1 MVVCALI
8 RHDRDSPNV
17 EMISEGKVV
26 TAATKGPVLKIAF
39 GEIVRF
45 AYDTFDAD
53 KVRFSLTALGMAIG
67 TASLILVVTI
77 VMTGKQYV
85 FDQIQGIGV
94 NMIVIEYQGGDKETD
109 FLTTDDMHAALKQVP
124 GIVAASPVIPLTVRI
139 PVSFGNERDL
149 QVLGVFPEYIAVRN
163 LVVLSGRF
171 FDAQDQQAHN
181 KVGLITQGLA
191 EQLYGSVDQA
201 VGKIVKLTGL
211 PITIIGA
218 FRERVNTF
226 GRSEVTN
233 NTMLIP
239 YTVIGYFTQSPVV
252 RQIYFSAVD
261 PSMVVPVTKHIETV
275 IRSRHRPGSS
285 YFVQNLTEVVAMA
298 NRTANALT
306 WVLLLISALTLLV
319 SGVGITNIMLTT
331 ISSRISEIG
340 IRKALGATNRE
351 IRFQFLAEAV
361 LISLIG
367 GSAGEIFGLSLPLS
381 VRFFT
386 EYRIPISALSV
397 VVAIAASS
405 LVGILSGTAPANLA
419 AKLDPVESMRHE

>member
-1 MVVCALI
+1 MVCDLI
-8 RHDRDSPNV
+8 RHDRDSPKV
-17 EMISEGKVV
+17 EMISEGNVV
-26 TAATKGPVLKIAF
+26 TARTKSHMPKIAF
-39 GEIVRF
+39 GEIIRF
-45 AYDTFDAD
+45 ACNTFHTD
-53 KVRFSLTALGMAIG
+53 KVRFSLTALGVAIG

-109 FLTTDDMHAALKQVP
+109 FLTTDDMHAALNQVP
-124 GIVAASPVIPLTVRI
+124 GIVAASPVVPLTARI
-139 PVSFGNERDL
+139 PVSGNDRDL

-171 FDAQDQQAHN
+171 FDAQDQEAHN
-181 KVGLITQGLA
+181 KVGLITQVLA

-201 VGKIVKLTGL
+201 VGKIVKLSGL

-233 NTMLIP
+233 NTIVIP
-239 YTVIGYFTQSPVV
+239 YTVIGYFTESPVV

-261 PSMVVPVTKHIETV
+261 STMVIPVTKHIERV
-275 IRSRHRPGSS
+275 IRSRHRPESS
-285 YFVQNLTEVVAMA
+285 YFVQNLTGVVAIA
-298 NRTANALT
+298 DRTANALT
-306 WVLLLISALTLLV
+306 WVLLLISAMTLLV
-319 SGVGITNIMLTT
+319 SGVGITNMMLTT

-340 IRKALGATNRE
+340 IRKAVGATNRE

-367 GSAGEIFGLSLPLS
+367 GFAGEIFGLSLPLS

-405 LVGILSGTAPANLA
+405 LVGILSGTAPANFA
-419 AKLDPVESMRHE
+419 ARLDPVESMRHE

>member
-1 MVVCALI
+1 
-8 RHDRDSPNV
+8 
-17 EMISEGKVV
+17 MISEGNVM
-26 TAATKGPVLKIAF
+26 TAGTKSHVPKLAF

-45 AYDTFDAD
+45 ACNTFHTD
-53 KVRFSLTALGMAIG
+53 KVRFSLTALGVAIG

-94 NMIVIEYQGGDKETD
+94 NMIVIEYQGGDKGTD
-109 FLTTDDMHAALKQVP
+109 FLTTDDMHAASMQVP
-124 GIVAASPVIPLTVRI
+124 GIVAASPVVPLTARI
-139 PVSFGNERDL
+139 SVSGNDRDL
-149 QVLGVFPEYIAVRN
+149 QVLGVFPEYFAVRN

-171 FDAQDQQAHN
+171 FDAQDQEAHN
-181 KVGLITQGLA
+181 KVGLITQVLA

-201 VGKIVKLTGL
+201 VGKIVKLSGL
-211 PITIIGA
+211 PITIVGA

-233 NTMLIP
+233 NTIVIP
-239 YTVIGYFTQSPVV
+239 YTVIGYFTELPVV

-261 PSMVVPVTKHIETV
+261 SSMVIPVTKHIERV
-275 IRSRHRPGSS
+275 IRSRHRPESS
-285 YFVQNLTEVVAMA
+285 YFVQNLTGVVAIA
-298 NRTANALT
+298 DRTANALT
-306 WVLLLISALTLLV
+306 WVLLLISAMTLLV
-319 SGVGITNIMLTT
+319 SGVGITNMMLTT
-331 ISSRISEIG
+331 ISSRIPEIG
-340 IRKALGATNRE
+340 IRKAVGATNRE

-367 GSAGEIFGLSLPLS
+367 GFAGEIFGLSLPLS

-405 LVGILSGTAPANLA
+405 LVGILSGTAPANFA
-419 AKLDPVESMRHE
+419 ARLDPVESMRHE